1 MAAGKGGERVGPA
14 HVAPSPSPQGEGV
27 TQLAIDERAVDVWVA
42 FYDRFDDDSLE
53 ILRSLLNADELGKH
67 ARFRLAEDRKRYL
80 VTRAMVRS
88 VLSQYANVPP
98 DDWTFLVNDFGRPRI
113 ADRHGEACRLSFNI
127 SHTRGL
133 IALGITR
140 DRAIG
145 IDVEHVGTREIS
157 RGIAERYFSRAEAAD
172 LEQVADQRWQERFF
186 EYWTFKESYMKAR
199 GMGLSIPLD
208 SFSFHG
214 LCSGCISL
222 AVDPTQGDDAG
233 RWHFWQC
240 RPSTDHLLALC
251 GDFGA
256 DPALP
261 RILFRK
267 WGLDSQ
273 ASNVVGMPI
282 LKSSSRAYP

>member
-1 MAAGKGGERVGPA
+1 MAAGKGKESTAPA
-14 HVAPSPSPQGEGV
+14 QVALSPFPQSVGV

-42 FYDRFDDDSLE
+42 FYDRFDGASLE
-53 ILRSLLNADELGKH
+53 GLLSLLNPDEQAKQ
-67 ARFRLAEDRKRYL
+67 ARFRLADDRKRYL

-88 VLSQYANVPP
+88 VLSQYADVPP
-98 DDWTFLVNDFGRPRI
+98 DDWTFLTNKFGRPRI
-113 ADRHGEACRLSFNI
+113 ADRHGDACRLSFNI

-145 IDVEHVGTREIS
+145 IDVEHVAMREIS
-157 RGIAERYFSRAEAAD
+157 KGIAEQYLSRAEAAD
-172 LEQVADQRWQERFF
+172 LERVAEQRWQERFF
-186 EYWTFKESYMKAR
+186 EYWTFKESYIKAR

-214 LCSGCISL
+214 LGEGCIGL
-222 AVDPTQGDDAG
+222 VVDPTQGDDAS

-256 DPALP
+256 DCVSP
-261 RILFRK
+261 RLLFRE
-267 WGLDSQ
+267 WGLLDSQ
-273 ASNVVGMPI
+273 ASVVEVPI
-282 LKSSSRAYP
+282 LKSSRLER